1 MVIDVRG
8 KTEQETH
15 DNILKVMELCGYKGV
30 KVVCEK
36 CGEEA
41 HRFKDYHIDKDGY
54 IDTACPMCGGR
65 RKVVS

>member
-8 KTEQETH
+8 RDEQETH
-15 DNILKVMELCGYKGV
+15 DNILKVMELAGYKGV

-41 HRFKDYHIDKDGY
+41 HCFKDYHIDKDGY
-54 IDTACPMCGGR
+54 IDTTCQCGGR